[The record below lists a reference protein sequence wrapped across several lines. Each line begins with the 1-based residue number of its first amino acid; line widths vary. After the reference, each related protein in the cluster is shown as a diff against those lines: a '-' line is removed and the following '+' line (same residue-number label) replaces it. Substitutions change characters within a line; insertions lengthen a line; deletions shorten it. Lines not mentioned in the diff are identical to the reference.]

1 MIRYLAFCKI
11 LEYGS
16 FTRAAE
22 SLGYTQAAVSQMI
35 TSLENELSLKLL
47 IRTRSGVHLTPE
59 GQPNLSDD
67 TKIGFRRTG
76 TCR

>member
-35 TSLENELSLKLL
+35 TYLEHELSLK
-47 IRTRSGVHLTPE
+47 IAYSYPFRRTAYTG
-59 GQPNLSDD
+59 GKPNLPDD
-67 TKIGFRRTG
+67 TKISFRRTG
-76 TCR
+76 TRR